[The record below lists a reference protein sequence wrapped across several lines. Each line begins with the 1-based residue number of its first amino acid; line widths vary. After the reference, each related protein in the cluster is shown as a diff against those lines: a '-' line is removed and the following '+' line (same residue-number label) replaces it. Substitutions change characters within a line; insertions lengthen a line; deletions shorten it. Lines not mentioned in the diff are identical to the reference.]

1 MINRKISI
9 SIIVLFAVA
18 TVVMGLFLLKLEIN
32 VSSEFLLPE
41 ESPSRENMRNMESLF
56 GKEKQIIIVVKT
68 DGLFEKENSLKI
80 YNFLQKLSSIEG
92 VVSYNSYQDAAKVS
106 LIGGT
111 NVQPYFE
118 EGLPAENAREI
129 LDNPLY
135 LDNLLD
141 EGGEV
146 ALIPINVADGADIKA
161 ILKVAGDSLEG
172 MEFHASG
179 EPIVDEELNS
189 SILSLM
195 VVYPP
200 ILFGLICFIYYLR
213 LGSVRAAIIP
223 SILSIIAALWTY
235 GSGVMIG
242 FDINILTSTVG
253 LFIVIISSSYG
264 LHFIDRYITN
274 RRVLE
279 RHLALKRT
287 IREEL
292 VPVFLSALTTAVGF
306 LTFLVSSLEAFRQLG
321 IMVSLGIMLSSALV
335 LVALPAFLFFVDL
348 PAVERKLRFK
358 GGTRERTAKIDRI
371 VLVAISVFA
380 VVSPFLISRIENNFD
395 QFDYFRKSST
405 IVKSAETIREEFGWN
420 MPFYVVLNKN
430 SLFTG
435 GDAQTLSKLIGD
447 IEELSQVRGVSS
459 IMDVSKAF
467 NIPLPLLQL
476 SARSG
481 DLPVQQYMVGNSI
494 RLLVKTPNTDAVSSQ
509 RLEAELKELLEDYPQ
524 YSPYIASPLLIISG
538 VNSEILASQVS
549 TIVWALIVI
558 TLLLIV
564 VFRSFKLAIVSV
576 LPIAMSVFFN
586 FSYMAIL
593 GIKLE
598 ISTAIVA
605 GILLGMTIDYAI
617 HLINRFI
624 ETKDIY
630 RARQEVKPA
639 IFSNTVA
646 LAAGFATLV
655 FAPLKLFSGLGLLLA
670 IGMVT
675 GAILTLTLIPH
686 IIRSRKKTTG

>member
-1 MINRKISI
+1 MINRKISLF
-9 SIIVLFAVA
+9 IIVLFAVA

-56 GKEKQIIIVVKT
+56 GKEKQIILVVKT
-68 DGLFEKENSLKI
+68 DGLFERENSLKI
-80 YNFLQKLSSIEG
+80 YDFLQKLSSIEG

-111 NVQPYFE
+111 NVQPYFK

-135 LDNLLD
+135 MDNLLD
-141 EGGEV
+141 EGGKV
-146 ALIPINVADGADIKA
+146 ALIPINVADGADVKA
-161 ILKVAGDSLEG
+161 ILKVASDSLEG

-179 EPIVDEELNS
+179 EPVVDEELNG

-213 LGSVRAAIIP
+213 LGSFRAAVIP

-235 GSGVMIG
+235 GLGVIIG

-274 RRVLE
+274 RRILE

-287 IREEL
+287 VREEL
-292 VPVFLSALTTAVGF
+292 IPVFLSALTTAVGF

-335 LVALPAFLFFVDL
+335 LVALPAFIFFVDL
-348 PAVERKLRFK
+348 PAAARKLRFK
-358 GGTRERTAKIDRI
+358 GRTHDKTIKADKII
-371 VLVAISVFA
+371 LIAIIIFSVI
-380 VVSPFLISRIENNFD
+380 SPFLVSRIERNFD

-435 GDAQTLSKLIGD
+435 SDAQTISKLIVE
-447 IEELSQVRGVSS
+447 IEELPQVRGVSS

-509 RLEAELKELLEDYPQ
+509 QLEDELKEILKDYSQ
-524 YSPYIASPLLIISG
+524 YSPYVASPLLIISG

-564 VFRSFKLAIVSV
+564 VFRSFKLALVSV
-576 LPIAMSVFFN
+576 LPIALSVFFN

-617 HLINRFI
+617 HLVNRFT

-630 RARQEVKPA
+630 RARQEVRPA
-639 IFSNTVA
+639 IFSNTLA
-646 LAAGFATLV
+646 LAGGFATLV
-655 FAPLKLFSGLGLLLA
+655 FAPLRLFSGLGLLLA

-675 GAILTLTLIPH
+675 GAILTLALIPH
-686 IIRSRKKTTG
+686 TIRNSKKPIR

>member
-41 ESPSRENMRNMESLF
+41 ESPSRENMRNMENLF

-358 GGTRERTAKIDRI
+358 GGIRERTAKIDRI
-371 VLVAISVFA
+371 VLVAIIVFA

>member
-41 ESPSRENMRNMESLF
+41 ESPSRENMRNMENLF

-141 EGGEV
+141 EVGEV

-371 VLVAISVFA
+371 VLVAIIVFA

>member
-213 LGSVRAAIIP
+213 LGSIRAAVIP

-371 VLVAISVFA
+371 VLVAIIVFA

>member
-41 ESPSRENMRNMESLF
+41 ESPSRENMRNMENLF

-371 VLVAISVFA
+371 VLVAIIVFA

-459 IMDVSKAF
+459 IMDVS
-467 NIPLPLLQL
+467 
-476 SARSG
+476 
-481 DLPVQQYMVGNSI
+481 
-494 RLLVKTPNTDAVSSQ
+494 
-509 RLEAELKELLEDYPQ
+509 
-524 YSPYIASPLLIISG
+524 
-538 VNSEILASQVS
+538 
-549 TIVWALIVI
+549 
-558 TLLLIV
+558 
-564 VFRSFKLAIVSV
+564 
-576 LPIAMSVFFN
+576 
-586 FSYMAIL
+586 
-593 GIKLE
+593 
-598 ISTAIVA
+598 
-605 GILLGMTIDYAI
+605 
-617 HLINRFI
+617 
-624 ETKDIY
+624 
-630 RARQEVKPA
+630 
-639 IFSNTVA
+639 
-646 LAAGFATLV
+646 
-655 FAPLKLFSGLGLLLA
+655 
-670 IGMVT
+670 
-675 GAILTLTLIPH
+675 
-686 IIRSRKKTTG
+686 

>member
-41 ESPSRENMRNMESLF
+41 ESPSRENMRNMENLF

-141 EGGEV
+141 EVGEV

-371 VLVAISVFA
+371 VLVAIIVFA

-524 YSPYIASPLLIISG
+524 YSPYIASPLLIIS
-538 VNSEILASQVS
+538 

>member
-41 ESPSRENMRNMESLF
+41 ESPSRENMRNMENLF

>member
-41 ESPSRENMRNMESLF
+41 ESPSRENMRNMENLF

-420 MPFYVVLNKN
+420 MPFYIVLNKN

-435 GDAQTLSKLIGD
+435 SDAQTISKLIVE
-447 IEELSQVRGVSS
+447 IEELPQVRGVSS

>member
-348 PAVERKLRFK
+348 PAVERKLRFN

-371 VLVAISVFA
+371 VLVAIIVFA

>member
-41 ESPSRENMRNMESLF
+41 ESPSRENMRNMENLF

-213 LGSVRAAIIP
+213 LGSIRAAVIP

-371 VLVAISVFA
+371 VLVAIIVFA

>member
-41 ESPSRENMRNMESLF
+41 ESPSRENMRNMENLF

-605 GILLGMTIDYAI
+605 GILLGMSIDYAI

>member
-41 ESPSRENMRNMESLF
+41 ESPSRENMRNMENLF

-274 RRVLE
+274 RRV
-279 RHLALKRT
+279 
-287 IREEL
+287 
-292 VPVFLSALTTAVGF
+292 
-306 LTFLVSSLEAFRQLG
+306 
-321 IMVSLGIMLSSALV
+321 
-335 LVALPAFLFFVDL
+335 
-348 PAVERKLRFK
+348 
-358 GGTRERTAKIDRI
+358 
-371 VLVAISVFA
+371 
-380 VVSPFLISRIENNFD
+380 
-395 QFDYFRKSST
+395 
-405 IVKSAETIREEFGWN
+405 
-420 MPFYVVLNKN
+420 
-430 SLFTG
+430 
-435 GDAQTLSKLIGD
+435 
-447 IEELSQVRGVSS
+447 
-459 IMDVSKAF
+459 
-467 NIPLPLLQL
+467 
-476 SARSG
+476 
-481 DLPVQQYMVGNSI
+481 
-494 RLLVKTPNTDAVSSQ
+494 
-509 RLEAELKELLEDYPQ
+509 
-524 YSPYIASPLLIISG
+524 
-538 VNSEILASQVS
+538 
-549 TIVWALIVI
+549 
-558 TLLLIV
+558 
-564 VFRSFKLAIVSV
+564 
-576 LPIAMSVFFN
+576 
-586 FSYMAIL
+586 
-593 GIKLE
+593 
-598 ISTAIVA
+598 
-605 GILLGMTIDYAI
+605 
-617 HLINRFI
+617 
-624 ETKDIY
+624 
-630 RARQEVKPA
+630 
-639 IFSNTVA
+639 
-646 LAAGFATLV
+646 
-655 FAPLKLFSGLGLLLA
+655 
-670 IGMVT
+670 
-675 GAILTLTLIPH
+675 
-686 IIRSRKKTTG
+686 

>member
-371 VLVAISVFA
+371 VLVAIIVFA

-549 TIVWALIVI
+549 TIVWTLIVI

>member
-41 ESPSRENMRNMESLF
+41 ESPSRENMRKMESLF
-56 GKEKQIIIVVKT
+56 GKERQIIVVVKT

-80 YNFLQKLSSIEG
+80 YHFLQKLSSIEG

-111 NVQPYFE
+111 NVQPYFK

-146 ALIPINVADGADIKA
+146 ALIPINVTDGTDVKA

-179 EPIVDEELNS
+179 EPVVDEELNS

-213 LGSVRAAIIP
+213 LGSVRAAVIP

-235 GSGVMIG
+235 GLGVMIG

-287 IREEL
+287 VREEL
-292 VPVFLSALTTAVGF
+292 IPVFLSALTTAVGF

-348 PAVERKLRFK
+348 PAAKRKLHFK
-358 GGTRERTAKIDRI
+358 GRTHDRTMKTDKI
-371 VLVAISVFA
+371 VLVAIIIFA
-380 VVSPFLISRIENNFD
+380 VISPFLVSKIERNFD
-395 QFDYFRKSST
+395 QFDYFKKSST

-435 GDAQTLSKLIGD
+435 GDAQTLSKLIAD
-447 IEELSQVRGVSS
+447 IEELPQVRGVSS

-509 RLEAELKELLEDYPQ
+509 RLEDELKAILVDYPQ

-549 TIVWALIVI
+549 TIVWALVVI

-576 LPIAMSVFFN
+576 LPISLSVFFN

-646 LAAGFATLV
+646 LAGGFATLV
-655 FAPLKLFSGLGLLLA
+655 FAPLRLFSGLGLLLA

-675 GAILTLTLIPH
+675 GAVLTLTLIPH
-686 IIRSRKKTTG
+686 IIRNSKKPIT

>member
-141 EGGEV
+141 GGGEV

-189 SILSLM
+189 SILSLL

-213 LGSVRAAIIP
+213 LGSFRAAVIP

-235 GSGVMIG
+235 GLGVIIG

-371 VLVAISVFA
+371 VLVTIIVFA

>member
-41 ESPSRENMRNMESLF
+41 ESPSRENMRNMENLF

-141 EGGEV
+141 GGGEV

-371 VLVAISVFA
+371 VLVAIIVFA

-549 TIVWALIVI
+549 TIVWTLIVI

>member
-371 VLVAISVFA
+371 VLVAIIVFA